1 MWRFYWVYNP
11 ALLRFSLFHLLGPLL
26 SLRFKFLS
34 SLYLLNPSLST
45 FCPNW
50 VYLRRRFFLYLSEVS
65 EVLWTYHGWLCSIS
79 GYWQLECWSLGQD
92 YSWQRFLFLH
102 RFFFF
107 CKVSFF
113 ILFYLLFYFF
123 VLRTEHFVLWEEIS
137 NDIEFG
143 KIQTK
148 LFRPVFC
155 EYPLS
160 HDCVEILCR
169 RHHFPIYEKKCLA

>member
-50 VYLRRRFFLYLSEVS
+50 VYLHRRFFLYLSEVS

-79 GYWQLECWSLGQD
+79 GYWQLECCVGVWDKIIVDRGSFF
-92 YSWQRFLFLH
+92 YIV
-102 RFFFF
+102 FFFF
-107 CKVSFF
+107 FVRWAFLYSSIYFF
-113 ILFYLLFYFF
+113 FFLFWERNILFSERRYQMILNL
-123 VLRTEHFVLWEEIS
+123 
-137 NDIEFG
+137 G
-143 KIQTK
+143 KFK
-148 LFRPVFC
+148 RNCSDPCSVN
-155 EYPLS
+155 
-160 HDCVEILCR
+160 ILCHR
-169 RHHFPIYEKKCLA
+169 TV